1 MKLNSRIR
9 ILSAFLAMTLFL
21 TACGSG
27 EGTPNNKVDATENNQ
42 VTVEKE
48 DNNVVTDPSDDT
60 EVNGVVEDV
69 EKEPTEEE
77 LELLEWQNYMLPN
90 VKSTLNVRADMSTD
104 SEIVGILE
112 KEDRATVLEKG
123 EEWSKIKSGNVEG
136 YIKNEYGYFGAE
148 ALAYAK
154 ENFKLIATVTT
165 DGLRMRQEM
174 STDSKIVKGLSE
186 GDRLVVDKTAVT
198 NEGWVAVKN
207 NNATCYVSADYV
219 TVAMHFG
226 TAMSIEELRE
236 IERAEAEKKAKE
248 EQAKKEAA
256 ANNAAVKEVDD
267 LTLMA
272 AIIYCEAGAEP
283 YEAQLAVGAVIM
295 NRLKSG
301 RHGDTLYA
309 VIYQKGQFG
318 PAGSGKLARVIAQKK
333 AKASCYDAA
342 RAALAGEDNTNG
354 CTRFNDYNGT
364 QKGLRFGGMVFW

>member
-1 MKLNSRIR
+1 MKLNAKIR
-9 ILSAFLAMTLFL
+9 FLSAFLALTLFL
-21 TACGSG
+21 TACGSS
-27 EGTPNNKVDATENNQ
+27 EATPDNKVDSTEDNQ
-42 VTVEKE
+42 VTIEKE
-48 DNNVVTDPSDDT
+48 DTNVVTTPTDDT
-60 EVNGVVEDV
+60 EVEDE
-69 EKEPTEEE
+69 EKEPTKEE
-77 LELLEWQNYMLPN
+77 LEQQEWLNYMLPN
-90 VKSTLNVRADMSTD
+90 VKTTLNVRAGMSAD

-112 KEDRATVLEKG
+112 KGDRATILEKG
-123 EEWSKIKSGNVEG
+123 EEWTKVQSGQVEG
-136 YIKNEYGYFGAE
+136 YVKNEYCVFGLE

-154 ENFKLIATVTT
+154 ANCKTIATVTT
-165 DGLRMRQEM
+165 DGLRMREQM
-174 STDSKIVKGLSE
+174 SLDSKIIKGLSE
-186 GDRLVVDKTAVT
+186 GDRLVVDTAAVT
-198 NEGWVAVKN
+198 DEGWVAVRHN
-207 NNATCYVSADYV
+207 DSTYYVSADYV

-226 TAMSIEELRE
+226 TAMSIEELKE

-295 NRLKSG
+295 NRLESG
-301 RHGDTLYA
+301 RYANTLYG

-333 AKASCYDAA
+333 ATASCYNAA

-354 CTRFNDYNGT
+354 CYRFNDYNGT
-364 QKGLRFGGMVFW
+364 REGLRYGGMVFW

>member
-1 MKLNSRIR
+1 MKLNAKIR
-9 ILSAFLAMTLFL
+9 FLSAFLALTLFL
-21 TACGSG
+21 TACGSS
-27 EGTPNNKVDATENNQ
+27 EATPDNKVDSTEDNQ
-42 VTVEKE
+42 VTIEKE
-48 DNNVVTDPSDDT
+48 DTNVVTTPTDDT
-60 EVNGVVEDV
+60 EVEDE
-69 EKEPTEEE
+69 EKEPTKEE
-77 LELLEWQNYMLPN
+77 LEQQEWLNYMLPN
-90 VKSTLNVRADMSTD
+90 VKTTLNVRAGMSAD

-112 KEDRATVLEKG
+112 KGDRATILEKG
-123 EEWSKIKSGNVEG
+123 EEWTKIQSGKVEG
-136 YIKNEYGYFGAE
+136 YVKNEYCVFGLE
-148 ALAYAK
+148 ALAYANANLK
-154 ENFKLIATVTT
+154 TIATVTT
-165 DGLRMRQEM
+165 DGLRMREQM
-174 STDSKIVKGLSE
+174 SLDSKIIKGLSE
-186 GDRLVVDKTAVT
+186 GDRLVVDTAAVT
-198 NEGWVAVKN
+198 DEGWVAVRHN
-207 NNATCYVSADYV
+207 DSTYYVSADYV

-226 TAMSIEELRE
+226 TAMSIEELKE
-236 IERAEAEKKAKE
+236 IERAEAERKAKAE
-248 EQAKKEAA
+248 AARKEAE
-256 ANNAAVKEVDD
+256 ANKAAVKNVDD